1 MPRAKK
7 PDAKAGAAE
16 AREVRLGALEQTVL
30 VAGIPGPGRW
40 LVSEYEP
47 TALFSLKISL
57 ATSSVGKT
65 LVIPTPYSIKM
76 ALVDAAFRAGLS
88 DVECADLLRSLVG
101 VDLRVGMSEAA
112 AVTHTF
118 VKVRQEAK
126 APNWD
131 KKKQAEGQYQ
141 ASLIQKL
148 ASLYPGSLPKDWD
161 GLDISTLKRVIDGA
175 YDSSIA
181 YREVAHHYGRWLWAF
196 DLSNGDDTLA
206 ARLVR
211 LAPHV
216 CYIGKRGSFVQFCGL
231 SRVAELN
238 EQFTQPIQN
247 DRPWSPPPRA
257 HVVSLDDFGPEA
269 DLATL
274 SSFTDRSPKRDRHR
288 KFVETI
294 VPMGL
299 VNTGPGFSEYRKG

>member
-1 MPRAKK
+1 MQK
-7 PDAKAGAAE
+7 PGRRKHERSGLVHSNG
-16 AREVRLGALEQTVL
+16 RIL

-175 YDSSIA
+175 YELPLSVSRGCSS
-181 YREVAHHYGRWLWAF
+181 LWP
-196 DLSNGDDTLA
+196 
-206 ARLVR
+206 LVVGIR
-211 LAPHV
+211 PF
-216 CYIGKRGSFVQFCGL
+216 KR
-231 SRVAELN
+231 R
-238 EQFTQPIQN
+238 
-247 DRPWSPPPRA
+247 
-257 HVVSLDDFGPEA
+257 
-269 DLATL
+269 
-274 SSFTDRSPKRDRHR
+274 
-288 KFVETI
+288 
-294 VPMGL
+294 
-299 VNTGPGFSEYRKG
+299 